1 MAVFVSPGLSRGS
14 ARKARNT
21 VIQLQVQ
28 MAQRTPSSDL
38 AVCVAHESFSRSR
51 KASKSTSSLP
61 SLARSARGAP
71 SGAARLRRDVAAAVT
86 PRPATA
92 IGTAAKPSTNP
103 TMSSTRA
110 VWHRTPITPV
120 HVGRGARCQNQ
131 DQMRPKNMHMCRA
144 VTAVTGNLRDPAQE
158 ATIRPPHLLRFALP
172 RPVCPLAGHKVL
184 DVAKCGSRAL
194 QLSHG
199 PWSFCFSSC

>member
-1 MAVFVSPGLSRGS
+1 
-14 ARKARNT
+14 
-21 VIQLQVQ
+21 

-131 DQMRPKNMHMCRA
+131 DQMRPNNMHMRRA
-144 VTAVTGNLRDPAQE
+144 VTAVTGNLRDPAQ
-158 ATIRPPHLLRFALP
+158 AAPIRPPHLLRFALP
-172 RPVCPLAGHKVL
+172 RPVCPLRLSQGLGCCKVWES
-184 DVAKCGSRAL
+184 GTES
-194 QLSHG
+194 
-199 PWSFCFSSC
+199 WTSFCFLSC

>member
-1 MAVFVSPGLSRGS
+1 
-14 ARKARNT
+14 
-21 VIQLQVQ
+21 

-120 HVGRGARCQNQ
+120 HVGRGARCQKQ
-131 DQMRPKNMHMCRA
+131 DQMRPNNMHMRRA

-158 ATIRPPHLLRFALP
+158 APIRPPHLLRFALP
-172 RPVCPLAGHKVL
+172 RPVCPLRLSQGLGCCKVWESGTAAESWTMEFL
-184 DVAKCGSRAL
+184 FFIMLTSVSSSRWRR
-194 QLSHG
+194 
-199 PWSFCFSSC
+199 P